1 MDSLKYV
8 VGVIAMAL
16 GLGLICAVI
25 WVLLFGIPKGSMDG
39 GTLVQDMQPLRQEMG
54 DMAKKM
60 GNLAQEQMGL
70 LKGGRM

>member
-8 VGVIAMAL
+8 IGVVAMVL

-25 WVLLFGIPKGSMDG
+25 WVLLFGIPKGAMDG
-39 GTLVQDMQPLRQEMG
+39 GTLVQDMQPVQKELGEMAEKFG
-54 DMAKKM
+54 
-60 GNLAQEQMGL
+60 GLVQEQVSH